1 MLGYHKNRV
10 IHFGRQ
16 LQYLHT
22 HRQDLKLLLNLQ
34 FQILDRVKHTE
45 STILRYRET
54 SRVLRYQLKMQ
65 RLPKDAAARLKRKI
79 VLLDGKVKQS
89 KWMLFVWRCFGD
101 GIAFS
106 YLDKWSLKP
115 LLYNVHDEIVK
126 QAAGHV
132 TGKAGLDSE
141 LVALNQLADAGIP
154 ALLTDLTN
162 CIRHGDICLL
172 ADNDPQ
178 LIEVKSS
185 SNTNRRV
192 ERQMEDL
199 RRIHGFLETDEAK
212 NFHRLPHVKRVEM
225 SLPERNYM
233 ALLDMAVS
241 TALKEGV
248 YIVEPEPG
256 TRLIALTG
264 LAKLDSA
271 KVFEGMESSHVY
283 MLNSAKN
290 SETWGCYYPF
300 SLALK
305 SADNLYAFLHGDVC
319 LIVAFDFVRIQSMA
333 AAIGISFSLLDD
345 PVWVCQFHKLAS
357 EDREP
362 AIVKISRHFTDRMAF
377 ELLSW
382 DWVLRLEQRRL
393 VQPENEL
400 HKGTEA

>member
-45 STILRYRET
+45 STDLAVPRKRP
-54 SRVLRYQLKMQ
+54 RVLRYQLKMQ

-154 ALLTDLTN
+154 VLLTDLTN

-212 NFHRLPHVKRVEM
+212 NFHRYH
-225 SLPERNYM
+225 
-233 ALLDMAVS
+233 
-241 TALKEGV
+241 T
-248 YIVEPEPG
+248 
-256 TRLIALTG
+256 
-264 LAKLDSA
+264 
-271 KVFEGMESSHVY
+271 
-283 MLNSAKN
+283 
-290 SETWGCYYPF
+290 
-300 SLALK
+300 
-305 SADNLYAFLHGDVC
+305 
-319 LIVAFDFVRIQSMA
+319 
-333 AAIGISFSLLDD
+333 
-345 PVWVCQFHKLAS
+345 
-357 EDREP
+357 
-362 AIVKISRHFTDRMAF
+362 
-377 ELLSW
+377 
-382 DWVLRLEQRRL
+382 
-393 VQPENEL
+393 
-400 HKGTEA
+400 